1 MEKDKSKRTEVA
13 GRMYETADYQRDDEL
28 SKGLAMTHEQ
38 ASDSYAEGEVG
49 GKVERKSD
57 ANDELNRRGYQ

>member
-1 MEKDKSKRTEVA
+1 MKKDKSKSTEVA
-13 GRMYETADYQRDDEL
+13 GRMYESADYQRGDAL

-49 GKVERKSD
+49 GEVERKSD
-57 ANDELNRRGYQ
+57 ANDELNTRGYQ